1 MTTMA
6 EDPVLLSRDGA
17 IATITLNRPHRK
29 NAQTADGWDRLYDHL
44 RTITTD
50 DSIRAVILT
59 GAGGAFCAGAD
70 ISGVPGGHPL
80 TRVRN
85 ISRTA
90 EALYSLP
97 KPIVAKVEGA
107 AVGAGWNLALCCDF
121 VVSSTDAKFS
131 QIFAKRGLSI
141 DFGGSFLL
149 PRLAGLQQAKRL
161 AYLAEFVR
169 PEEARELGLVTW
181 VRPPDELHEF
191 VDDLAGR
198 LAAMP
203 PIALAQ
209 AKDLLQAGVLQS
221 MREALD
227 SEARAQA
234 VNYATVDAPA
244 AFKAFADKTDVEF
257 TGEWGI
263 T

>member
-1 MTTMA
+1 MTTT
-6 EDPVLLSRDGA
+6 EDPVLLSREGA

-29 NAQTADGWDRLYDHL
+29 NAQTAEGWDRLYDHL
-44 RTITTD
+44 RTIATD
-50 DSIRAVILT
+50 DSVRAVVLT

-90 EALYSLP
+90 EALYTLP
-97 KPIVAKVEGA
+97 KPVIAKVEGA

-121 VVSSTDAKFS
+121 VVAAADAKFS
-131 QIFAKRGLSI
+131 EIFAKRGLTI

-161 AYLAEFVR
+161 AYLADFVT
-169 PEEARELGLVTW
+169 PDEARELGLVTW
-181 VRPPDELHEF
+181 VRQPDELHDF
-191 VDDLAGR
+191 VADLAAR
-198 LAAMP
+198 LADMP

-209 AKDLLQAGVLQS
+209 TKDLLQGGVLQS

-227 SEARAQA
+227 AEARAQA

-263 T
+263 K